1 MAGQTFRKRMEA
13 IIAMTRQ
20 MLEVSREG
28 EWARFHELETRR
40 RQEIKALFATPPLG
54 EEAQYAVTAIEEV
67 LAMDQTLI
75 RFCES
80 EKRACADQ
88 ISLIRRGQRVRDAY
102 SGQQHEAHYL

>member
-1 MAGQTFRKRMEA
+1 METV
-13 IIAMTRQ
+13 IAMTRQ
-20 MLEVSREG
+20 MLEASGER

-54 EEAQYAVTAIEEV
+54 EEARYAVTAIEEV

-75 RFCES
+75 RICET

-88 ISLIRRGQRVRDAY
+88 ISQIKRGQRVHDAY
-102 SGQQHEAHYL
+102 SGRQHEARYL